1 MDTPIVQEVLQYTLA
16 FPRQQEHVWS
26 QHFRSF
32 YEYQHHMV
40 KTIYEV
46 NPSFLQKFCEND
58 LYLYKKEV
66 SDLIE
71 FKKKCYQ
78 MQNAGKVFYCF
89 FTINYDDTSSINIKK
104 MHEIAERVCKLETV
118 KKAIYVHEKHRKLE
132 GIHHHTHF
140 LITTDKYVHASKFVE
155 PIWKMR
161 TVKEFVAQKC
171 FLDCKVAGSKK
182 NPPAPYEVC
191 TQYIHGEKLEE
202 KLPYVLKDRAWRI
215 QTGFEHIYTYTK

>member
-1 MDTPIVQEVLQYTLA
+1 MDTPIVQEVLQYSLA

-26 QHFRSF
+26 QHYRSF

-40 KTIYEV
+40 KTISEV

-78 MQNAGKVFYCF
+78 MQHAGKVFYCF
-89 FTINYDDTSSINIKK
+89 LTINYDDTSSIDIKK
-104 MHEIAERVCKLETV
+104 MHDIAERVCKLQNV
-118 KKAIYVHEKHRKLE
+118 KKAIYVHEKHRKEE

-140 LITTDKYVHASKFVE
+140 LITTNEYIHASKFIE
-155 PIWKMR
+155 PIWKMKI
-161 TVKEFVAQKC
+161 VQQYVGLKA

-182 NPPAPYEVC
+182 NPPPPFEQC
-191 TQYIHGEKLEE
+191 EKYISGEKIEE
-202 KLPYVLKDRAWRI
+202 KLSYVLKDRAWRI
-215 QTGFEHIYTYTK
+215 KSDHEHLYTYTK